1 VNSAHPSI
9 TLLKANFEF
18 IVRKKNN
25 TYTQISIQ
33 ALSAVEGR
41 EHLIA
46 RKWRA
51 SLHQYIAGVVRK
63 EATTLAVGGWKDH
76 VHIFFGLPPMLSI
89 SNLVQKVKAN
99 SSRWINEQNFVNGK
113 FQWQQG
119 YGAFSYSRSHR
130 DLVIKYVMNQEQHHK
145 TRTFREE
152 YLDML
157 NKFEIAYEPKYLFE
171 FYD

>member
-1 VNSAHPSI
+1 MP
-9 TLLKANFEF
+9 
-18 IVRKKNN
+18 N

-33 ALSAVEGR
+33 AVFAVDGR
-41 EHLIA
+41 ENLIA
-46 RKWRA
+46 NTWRDL
-51 SLHQYIAGVVRK
+51 LHQYIAGVVRK

-76 VHIFFGLPPMLSI
+76 VHVFFGLPPTLSI
-89 SNLVQKVKAN
+89 SNLIQKVKAN
-99 SSRWINEQNFVNGK
+99 SSRWINEQKFLKGK

-119 YGAFSYSRSHR
+119 YGAFSYSKSHR
-130 DLVIKYVMNQEQHHK
+130 DIVIRYIMNQEQHHK

-157 NKFEIAYEPKYLFE
+157 NKFEIIYEPKYLFK